1 MLFDSKPLTRYEKQM
16 QNVEYLVLNN
26 IQDKQ
31 NVSITM
37 RELYRILETLYD
49 FRVID

>member
-1 MLFDSKPLTRYEKQM
+1 MLFDFKPLTRYEKQM
-16 QNVEYLVLNN
+16 QNVDHIVLHT

-31 NVSITM
+31 NVNITM

>member
-1 MLFDSKPLTRYEKQM
+1 MLFVFKPLTKYVKQM
-16 QNVEYLVLNN
+16 QNVDHIVLHT

-31 NVSITM
+31 NVNITM